1 MAENDGKPDQAAQDA
16 ANAENSKGADGKG
29 GNGSEQMIPKG
40 RFDEVNTARKQA
52 EERLA
57 TLEKAEA
64 EKEAKRLAESGEY
77 KTLAQ
82 KEKERADTLAA
93 DLEKEKKVADNYR
106 ALRTAKVETLK
117 KDFGDSWLDE
127 FASFEL
133 PALEKLETQFKG
145 QAERLGVNGARPSG
159 SHTNQKPVREMS
171 PAEFEQYKVDVAA
184 GRIKPSAV

>member
-1 MAENDGKPDQAAQDA
+1 MAENDGKAGTDPNA
-16 ANAENSKGADGKG
+16 ANAQNSEGSEGKG
-29 GNGSEQMIPKG
+29 GSEQMIPKG
-40 RFDEVNTARKQA
+40 RFDEVNPARKQA

-57 TLEKAEA
+57 ALEKTEA

-93 DLEKEKKVADNYR
+93 TLEAEKKVADNYR
-106 ALRTAKVETLK
+106 ALRTAKVESLK
-117 KDFGDSWLDE
+117 KEFGDAWLDE
-127 FASFEL
+127 FGSFEL

-145 QAERLGVNGARPSG
+145 QAERLGVNGSRPSG
-159 SHTNQKPVREMS
+159 SHTNQKPVRDMS
-171 PAEFEQYKVDVAA
+171 PAEFEQYKADVAA

>member
-1 MAENDGKPDQAAQDA
+1 MAENDGKPDQAAQNA
-16 ANAENSKGADGKG
+16 ANAEKSDGSDGKG

-57 TLEKAEA
+57 KLEAAEV
-64 EKEAKRLAESGEY
+64 EKEQKRLAEAGEF

-82 KEKERADTLAA
+82 KEKDRADTLAA

-117 KDFGDSWLDE
+117 KEFGDAWMDE
-127 FASFEL
+127 FSSFEM
-133 PALEKLETQFKG
+133 PALEKLETQFRG
-145 QAERLGVNGARPSG
+145 QAGRPGVNGARPSG
-159 SHTNQKPVREMS
+159 SANNQKPVREMN
-171 PAEFEQYKVDVAA
+171 PAEFEQYKLDVAA